1 MKTESNV
8 SNFQKMNF
16 KGILLNEEFIGYIN
30 TLSDSIKEFYK
41 VSKNV
46 NKNKNILINLA
57 ENELNTTE
65 SVINNLKKEEI
76 NINDISSINTL
87 IERLREIFNK
97 LQLNIISEEKNIIFF
112 FEDAKLLFKKMRE
125 KRQEYIIKLKKRSNS
140 ASKNNYSSLFSSSH
154 YNANINFRKLKNID
168 LNNNSD
174 VNCNIKNIKNSVSNC
189 NCITNI
195 NMQPKDINTINN
207 SRKSKTVNKNKEI
220 KDDYLESNDESNL
233 KSGSNFKSQNVTSAR
248 LIDTKS
254 QNIEIEKLKMI
265 NKKLTLELKKCK
277 SKTLES
283 INNFA
288 DKSFKKDINYNNI
301 NLLIQD
307 KDNIISSLKDDI
319 NKNNKKYLELMNSIN
334 NYKLEIKK
342 LKEENN
348 KLKQINIQSNRI
360 MTNHNIINSISNN
373 NKELDKNLNTKLNNL
388 IKENKILKSNVE
400 KLRLK
405 SFNAVSEYN
414 TNLGIFKNDLSFD
427 INNNNKNNNSIHNKE
442 NELLKKKVIFLE
454 KKLNEKQV
462 QNKELNNEIVLLKN
476 KHESEISKLSKK
488 NSELSTNLVSKQNE
502 YLSLKKENL
511 SKRKEI
517 ENLKVSLNYMTEKQ
531 KFSDSSNRIYTDGQN
546 NSFFSNKG
554 NENMNKIIDK
564 YKKENEELK
573 EKIKYYQTQIRN
585 IKNELYEKNQANIEL
600 ENNIENKIKEIKD
613 NYERKMTE
621 ISSQNKKLEK
631 NFEESQNLNCD
642 LSQQICNLNEQ
653 IKAKDVKL
661 LELNYQIEQL
671 QKQLENYNK
680 ENKKLLK
687 MIEELNNK
695 YINNNNVN
703 KNIEE
708 LNEKLEEQK
717 NLNNDL
723 NEELL
728 NIKNDNELLKNK
740 IMSNEKKIM
749 DFQNKE
755 SIQDDIEILNN
766 EIENLK
772 KENMALKSTNEQITN
787 QLKDSLNNNNK
798 DDIIKKKEEE
808 IEGFKELVSKF
819 QKDKEKIDEINNSL
833 KRENEKMKNQIIRL
847 SKTLPEEYNQLEKQY
862 NDLESKYFQVTKNKN
877 PNLSTP
883 PSKNKNQNN
892 NSDIKCTVEEQL
904 TKELNQAK
912 KEIDIIKKKNTE
924 LIRQLEEKEINKN
937 CFDNKSEDGNK
948 SNYEEEFDLRKMA
961 RGAREKNRSQDINID
976 YPGVQAIKEKY
987 RELDFYYNSLEGLVK
1002 KLLLTIQ
1009 CNPKNKTYVNELC
1022 KIVGFDNETT
1032 NKILTNKNK
1041 KLLLGLFSK

>member
-8 SNFQKMNF
+8 SNFQKSNF
-16 KGILLNEEFIGYIN
+16 KGILLNDEFIGYIN

-57 ENELNTTE
+57 EGDLNTTE
-65 SVINNLKKEEI
+65 SVINNFLKEEI
-76 NINDISSINTL
+76 NINHINSINTL

-112 FEDAKLLFKKMRE
+112 FEDAKLLFKKMKE
-125 KRQEYIIKLKKRSNS
+125 KRQELIIKLKKRSNS
-140 ASKNNYSSLFSSSH
+140 ASKNNYSSVFSSSH
-154 YNANINFRKLKNID
+154 YNANINFRKLKNND
-168 LNNNSD
+168 LNNNCEMNS
-174 VNCNIKNIKNSVSNC
+174 NIKNSVSNC
-189 NCITNI
+189 NSIKNNI
-195 NMQPKDINTINN
+195 NIQPKDISTINN
-207 SRKSKTVNKNKEI
+207 NRKSKTVNKNKEI
-220 KDDYLESNDESNL
+220 NDDYLENNDDSNM
-233 KSGSNFKSQNVTSAR
+233 KSASNFKNPNLPSSR

-254 QNIEIEKLKMI
+254 QNIEIEKLKML
-265 NKKLTLELKKCK
+265 NKKLTLELKKCQSRK
-277 SKTLES
+277 LES
-283 INNFA
+283 VINCP
-288 DKSFKKDINYNNI
+288 DKLKKDNNDNSINM
-301 NLLIQD
+301 IQD
-307 KDNIISSLKDDI
+307 KD
-319 NKNNKKYLELMNSIN
+319 NNKKYLELMNSIN

-348 KLKQINIQSNRI
+348 KLKQKNIQSNRV
-360 MTNHNIINSISNN
+360 MTNNNISNSSSNN
-373 NKELDKNLNTKLNNL
+373 NKEIDKNLNTKLNNL
-388 IKENKILKSNVE
+388 IKENKILKNTIE
-400 KLRLK
+400 RLRLK
-405 SFNAVSEYN
+405 PFNAGSEYN
-414 TNLGIFKNDLSFD
+414 TNLGIYKSDLSFD
-427 INNNNKNNNSIHNKE
+427 INNNNNNSNNSIYDKE
-442 NELLKKKVIFLE
+442 NELKKKLIFLE
-454 KKLNEKQV
+454 KKLNEKQA
-462 QNKELNNEIVLLKN
+462 QIKELNNEIVLLKN

-502 YLSLKKENL
+502 YLSLKKENI
-511 SKRKEI
+511 SKSKEL
-517 ENLKVSLNYMTEKQ
+517 ENLKMTLNSMTEKQ
-531 KFSDSSNRIYTDGQN
+531 KLSDSSNRINTDGQN
-546 NSFFSNKG
+546 NSFLSSKG

-573 EKIKYYQTQIRN
+573 EKIKYYQTQLRN

-600 ENNIENKIKEIKD
+600 ENNNENKIKEMKD
-613 NYERKMTE
+613 NYERKMSE
-621 ISSQNKKLEK
+621 FSSQNKKLEK
-631 NFEESQNLNCD
+631 NFEETQNLNCD
-642 LSQQICNLNEQ
+642 LSQQISNLNEQ
-653 IKAKDVKL
+653 ITAKDVKL

-671 QKQLENYNK
+671 KKQLEIYEK

-695 YINNNNVN
+695 DINNNNNVN

-708 LNEKLEEQK
+708 LNEKLEEQQ

-728 NIKNDNELLKNK
+728 NIKNENELLKNK
-740 IMSNEKKIM
+740 IMSNEKKII

-755 SIQDDIEILNN
+755 SIQDDIDILNN
-766 EIENLK
+766 QIENLK
-772 KENMALKSTNEQITN
+772 KENVALKSTNDKLTC
-787 QLKDSLNNNNK
+787 QLKDNLDNNTK
-798 DDIIKKKEEE
+798 DETIKKKDEE

-819 QKDKEKIDEINNSL
+819 QKDKEKIDEINNAL

-847 SKTLPEEYNQLEKQY
+847 SKTLPEEYNELEKQY
-862 NDLESKYFQVTKNKN
+862 NDLESKYFQATKNKN
-877 PNLSTP
+877 LNLSTP

-892 NSDIKCTVEEQL
+892 NSDIKSNVEEQL

-924 LIRQLEEKEINKN
+924 LIRQLEEKEIKKN
-937 CFDNKSEDGNK
+937 CYDNKSEDGNK

-961 RGAREKNRSQDINID
+961 KGAREKNRSQDINID
-976 YPGVQAIKEKY
+976 YPGIQAIKEKY
-987 RELDFYYNSLEGLVK
+987 REIDFYYNSLEGLVK

-1041 KLLLGLFSK
+1041 KLLLGLFTK